1 MDIKLPETLDAWN
14 AAGTDYLPGLL
25 GLRFSKVEADEVVAH
40 LDVQTAHQAWN
51 GFLHG
56 GTVVAIADTCCG
68 YGALKCL
75 PHQASGFTTVELKTN
90 YLGTAREGGIRCIAR
105 PIHLGRS
112 TQVWDAEVI
121 SDVSGKVIAHFRC
134 TQMVLW
140 PKG

>member
-1 MDIKLPETLDAWN
+1 MDIELPESLEAWN
-14 AAGTDYLPGLL
+14 AAGQDYLPGLL
-25 GLRFSKVEADEVVAH
+25 GMRFSKVDTDEVVAH
-40 LDVQTAHQAWN
+40 IDVQTAHRAWN

-68 YGALKCL
+68 YGTLKCL
-75 PHQASGFTTVELKTN
+75 PAEAAGFTTVELKTN
-90 YLGTAREGGIRCIAR
+90 YLGTTREGTIRCVAR

-121 SDVSGKVIAHFRC
+121 SDASGKVIAHFRC
-134 TQMVLW
+134 TQMVLG